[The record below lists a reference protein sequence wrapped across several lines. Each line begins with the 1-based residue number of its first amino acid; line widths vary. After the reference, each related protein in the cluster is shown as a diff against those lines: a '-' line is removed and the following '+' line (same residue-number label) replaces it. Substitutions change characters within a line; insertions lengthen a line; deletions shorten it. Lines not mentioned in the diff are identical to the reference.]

1 MGIFFQVSNSVDV
14 TDIEELLLRR
24 YNNID
29 YILNMDIDSGLAFI
43 RKAFEKEE
51 DAKLWDRYL
60 VDYRHM
66 GVENFITFEAYKE
79 LAKIESAQPRAAPK
93 TKAETISE
101 INEKVEKIIN
111 LTLKGGV
118 ANGV

>member
-29 YILNMDIDSGLAFI
+29 YILNMDIDSGLTFI

-60 VDYRHM
+60 VDYRNM
-66 GVENFITFEAYKE
+66 GPENFITFEAYKK
-79 LAKIESAQPRAAPK
+79 LAQIESVQPSVTRK
-93 TKAETISE
+93 TKQETINE

-111 LTLKGGV
+111 LTLKGGEDH
-118 ANGV
+118 GV

>member
-1 MGIFFQVSNSVDV
+1 
-14 TDIEELLLRR
+14 
-24 YNNID
+24 
-29 YILNMDIDSGLAFI
+29 MDIDSGLAFI
-43 RKAFEKEE
+43 GKAFEKEE

>member
-24 YNNID
+24 YNNIG

-43 RKAFEKEE
+43 SKAFEKEE

-66 GVENFITFEAYKE
+66 GQENFITFDAYKK
-79 LAKIESAQPRAAPK
+79 LAQIESAHPRATPK
-93 TKAETISE
+93 SKQETINE

-111 LTLKGGV
+111 LTLKGGDDH
-118 ANGV
+118 GV

>member
-1 MGIFFQVSNSVDV
+1 MGVFFQVSNSVDV
-14 TDIEELLLRR
+14 TEIEELLLRR

-29 YILNMDIDSGLAFI
+29 YILNMDIDSGLTFI

-60 VDYRHM
+60 VDYRNM
-66 GVENFITFEAYKE
+66 GPENFITFESYKK
-79 LAKIESAQPRAAPK
+79 LAQSESTQPRAAPK
-93 TKAETISE
+93 SKQETINE

-111 LTLKGGV
+111 LTLKGGDDH
-118 ANGV
+118 GV

>member
-1 MGIFFQVSNSVDV
+1 
-14 TDIEELLLRR
+14 
-24 YNNID
+24 
-29 YILNMDIDSGLAFI
+29 MDIDSGLAFI

-66 GVENFITFEAYKE
+66 GPENFITFETYKE
-79 LAKIESAQPRAAPK
+79 MAQMKSIPK
-93 TKAETISE
+93 TKQETINE

-111 LTLKGGV
+111 LTLKGGE
-118 ANGV
+118 NDGV

>member
-14 TDIEELLLRR
+14 TEIEELLLRR
-24 YNNID
+24 YSNID

-43 RKAFEKEE
+43 RKAFEKEG
-51 DAKLWDRYL
+51 DGKLWDRYL

-66 GVENFITFEAYKE
+66 GPENFITFETYKK
-79 LAKIESAQPRAAPK
+79 LAQMESIQSRASPK
-93 TKAETISE
+93 TKQETINE

-111 LTLKGGV
+111 LTLKGGD
-118 ANGV
+118 NDGV

>member
-1 MGIFFQVSNSVDV
+1 VGIFFQVSNSVDV
-14 TDIEELLLRR
+14 TEIEELLLRR

-66 GVENFITFEAYKE
+66 GPENFITFEAYKE
-79 LAKIESAQPRAAPK
+79 LAKIESTQPRAALK
-93 TKAETISE
+93 TKQETINE

-111 LTLKGGV
+111 LTLKGGE
-118 ANGV
+118 NDGV

>member
-29 YILNMDIDSGLAFI
+29 YILNMDIDSGLTFI

-66 GVENFITFEAYKE
+66 GKENFITFETYKE
-79 LAKIESAQPRAAPK
+79 MAQMESIQSRTAPK
-93 TKAETISE
+93 TKQETINE

-111 LTLKGGV
+111 LTLKGGEV
-118 ANGV
+118 NGV